1 MLDEEAEQEWLVC
14 LKSGTFLFC
23 VSLNSWHASLGNL
36 SGLSW
41 PHPKWVQMVVY
52 LFIGRILV
60 TPRQCSEIK
69 MLYRLWLPKCTPS
82 LDLLKTK
89 RQSSQHSFVL
99 DLNRDRWSN
108 LLFSTKKRTIK
119 SFHMNQQEP
128 TSINSIKG
136 AIGSWTFGRGVND
149 LHIQLWQMN
158 PKRNWKFLRNIPWNS
173 CPLVMWMGRTRSQ
186 RREARELEFLG
197 VLNSSAWKLMIV
209 YVYRYIYIFIDF
221 TFATTMINYA

>member
-1 MLDEEAEQEWLVC
+1 MIA
-14 LKSGTFLFC
+14 K
-23 VSLNSWHASLGNL
+23 
-36 SGLSW
+36 
-41 PHPKWVQMVVY
+41 VY
-52 LFIGRILV
+52 TITR
-60 TPRQCSEIK
+60 
-69 MLYRLWLPKCTPS
+69 
-82 LDLLKTK
+82 
-89 RQSSQHSFVL
+89 SSQNETPEQPALVRAGFEP
-99 DLNRDRWSN
+99 NRWSN

-209 YVYRYIYIFIDF
+209 YVYRYIYIYIFIDF